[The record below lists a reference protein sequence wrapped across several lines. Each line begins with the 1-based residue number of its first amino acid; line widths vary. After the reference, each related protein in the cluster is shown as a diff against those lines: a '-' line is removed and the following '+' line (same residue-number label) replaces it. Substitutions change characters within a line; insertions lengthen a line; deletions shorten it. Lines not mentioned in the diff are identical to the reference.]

1 MRRLPHGDQMSPPAH
16 PFVAS
21 TICKT
26 RNVPAVDI
34 QIECRV
40 IAEIRRPP
48 NDQPRIRSGRNE
60 DRLYSDAVPPSI
72 RSYRRREQRV

>member
-1 MRRLPHGDQMSPPAH
+1 MRRLPHGDQVVARRHH

-40 IAEIRRPP
+40 IPEIRRPP
-48 NDQPRIRSGRNE
+48 NDQRVRFRRNE
-60 DRLYSDAVPPSI
+60 DRSIPRSRRADPAVNPQAI
-72 RSYRRREQRV
+72 AA